1 MFLALREIRHSKLR
15 FALITGVIVMVS
27 SLVFILSGLA
37 NGLSSGNK
45 EAIAS
50 MPIDAMVINA
60 GSDYLLDRSELPQD
74 LTEKISGVDGI
85 SDAEP
90 MGVSNANIKAQG
102 SDSILGVSFFGIQPN
117 SMIQPNIIDGDRV
130 SESDS
135 DNGVVIDTSLTDDGI
150 GLGDTFVTD
159 PGGAELTV
167 VGVTE
172 NQSYRLAPTVF
183 MPLELWQQL
192 QPKQEGVDAD
202 AVTAILVRG
211 DSDAIDGIPDVTDD
225 TMVASK
231 SQVINNIPGES
242 EQNSTLLLIQVFL
255 VVIAAGIIASFFYI
269 LTLQKMPELGVMKAI
284 GTETS
289 YLARTLLLQVF
300 LLALVGVLLG
310 ISIADTIAIFIR
322 GSVPFDITAQRM
334 ALFGGIL
341 LLVAVGGTI
350 LSLTRIARVDPLDAI
365 NKVG

>member
-37 NGLSSGNK
+37 NGLSTGNK
-45 EAIAS
+45 EAIQS

-60 GSDYLLDRSELPQD
+60 GSDYLLDRSEVPAD
-74 LTEKISGVDGI
+74 LTGKIKALDGI
-85 SDAEP
+85 SDANP
-90 MGVSNANIKAQG
+90 IGVSNANIKATG
-102 SDSILGVSFFGIQPN
+102 SSNILGVSFFGIQLDG
-117 SMIQPNIIDGDRV
+117 MIQPKIIKGDKI
-130 SESDS
+130 SDS
-135 DNGVVIDTSLTDDGI
+135 KSENGVVIDSSLTDDGI
-150 GLGDTFVTD
+150 GLGDTFI
-159 PGGAELTV
+159 AEPSGTELKV
-167 VGVTE
+167 IGITE

-183 MPLELWQQL
+183 MPLNLWQKL
-192 QPKQEGVDAD
+192 QPKQEGVDAN

-211 DSDAIDGIPDVTDD
+211 KSDAIDAIPNTVEN

-231 SQVINNIPGES
+231 SQIINNIPGES
-242 EQNSTLLLIQVFL
+242 EQNGTLLLIQVFL

-300 LLALVGVLLG
+300 ILALAGVLLG

-341 LLVAVGGTI
+341 LLVAVLGTV

-365 NKVG
+365 NKAG